1 MGVDFMVIDS
11 TKFYIACANARANV
25 SEITKRAGCTVS
37 VLHRI
42 KNGKR
47 VNTLTVGKLAEALG
61 VPAESLL
68 ADEQ

>member
-1 MGVDFMVIDS
+1 MVIDS

-42 KNGKR
+42 KTEKGKHFDR
-47 VNTLTVGKLAEALG
+47 RKISGSFGSAR
-61 VPAESLL
+61 
-68 ADEQ
+68 